1 MTQPQ
6 TSQITSA
13 LARLAA
19 AVDPQSSVPVSV
31 QLRGALEY
39 GIATGDIPANT
50 RLPSVRRLAA
60 ILNLSP
66 VTVSAV
72 YAALQERG
80 HIEGR
85 IGSGTFVAN
94 HAPPPASQIQR
105 LAAFERQIKELVLT
119 GQQLGLSRQDV
130 AVRISMAIP
139 QRLAPVR
146 ILFLGTFLG
155 ATNAYAADLQAYLT
169 EGDSVTAVSI
179 EQVKQGNCPQAD
191 LVVCPHTLTA
201 QAAKLFKNLPVL
213 GLTLIPNGPTRIALA
228 AISPDA
234 KVGAVSYFDDFLPTL
249 KSGLNRFAPHVGNIT
264 AVPLGFEALSAFIS
278 NVDVLIYSTGADYLR
293 DTLRHDQ
300 QAIEYRHTP
309 DSNAVQSEL
318 MPVIDAIRTNA
329 NRQEHRDENNRQQ
342 LG

>member
-1 MTQPQ
+1 MTKPEPD
-6 TSQITSA
+6 IA
-13 LARLAA
+13 MAHIAA
-19 AVDPQSSVPVSV
+19 AVDPKSSVLMSV

-60 ILNLSP
+60 SLHLSP

-85 IGSGTFVAN
+85 IGSGTFVAD
-94 HAPPPASQIQR
+94 HAPPPASHPQR
-105 LAAFERQIKELVLT
+105 LAAFERQIKELIRA

-130 AVRISMAIP
+130 AFRISMATPPPIT
-139 QRLAPVR
+139 PVR

-155 ATNAYAADLQAYLT
+155 ATSAYAADLQRHLA

-179 EQVKQGNCPQAD
+179 EQIQQGNCPKAD

-201 QAAKLFKNLPVL
+201 KAAKLFAHLPVL
-213 GLTLIPNGPTRIALA
+213 GLTLIPNEPTRIALA
-228 AISPDA
+228 SIPPEAT
-234 KVGAVSYFDDFLPTL
+234 VGAVSYFDDFLPTL
-249 KSGLNRFAPHVGNIT
+249 KSGVTRFAPHVGRVT
-264 AVPLGFEALSAFIS
+264 TLPLGFDGLTGFLSG
-278 NVDVLIYSTGADYLR
+278 VDVLIYSTGAEYLR

-300 QAIEYRHTP
+300 LAIEYRHTP
-309 DSNAVQSEL
+309 DSSAVQADL
-318 MPVIDAIRTNA
+318 IPMVDAIRTNA